1 MLASKEPPRPGAPG
15 APAKSDVS
23 DAVLTA
29 ANQLTLLRML
39 LIPAF
44 IVLIVEE
51 ERGWALAIFALAGVT
66 DALDGVIARRAGQK
80 TTLGAWL
87 DPMADKLMLVSAFV
101 VLTLP
106 NLGLANKLPLW
117 LTALVI
123 SRDVCIV
130 VTVAIVNLAI
140 GRRTFRPSI
149 FGKIATGVYIVTI
162 SLAMLYNY
170 LGYHAFIVDVA
181 IYASLAMTLLSGFH
195 YVWHASRLLSEPA

>member
-1 MLASKEPPRPGAPG
+1 MN
-15 APAKSDVS
+15 VS
-23 DAVLTA
+23 SSADAGVTGDVLTV

-44 IVLIVEE
+44 IVLIVEGE
-51 ERGWALAIFALAGVT
+51 LGWALFVFAIAGVT
-66 DALDGVIARRAGQK
+66 DALDGVIARRWGKK

-130 VTVAIVNLAI
+130 IAVVIINLAI

-149 FGKIATGVYIVTI
+149 FGKIATAIYIVTVTT
-162 SLAMLYNY
+162 AMLFNY
-170 LGYHAFIVDVA
+170 LGYHSRIVDVCVF
-181 IYASLAMTLLSGFH
+181 ASLGITLLSGFH
-195 YVWHASRLLSEPA
+195 YIWHASRIIGQPA

>member
-1 MLASKEPPRPGAPG
+1 MNASSTSPGVA
-15 APAKSDVS
+15 AD
-23 DAVLTA
+23 VLTV

-44 IVLIVEE
+44 IVMIVEGE
-51 ERGWALAIFALAGVT
+51 LGWAFSVFAVAGVT
-66 DALDGVIARRAGQK
+66 DALDGVIARRWGKK

-106 NLGLANKLPLW
+106 NLGLSNKLPLW

-123 SRDVCIV
+123 SRDVGIV
-130 VTVAIVNLAI
+130 ITVAIINLAI

-149 FGKIATGVYIVTI
+149 FGKIATATYILTV
-162 SLAMLYNY
+162 SMAMLFNY
-170 LGYHAFIVDVA
+170 RGYHSSVVDVCV
-181 IYASLAMTLLSGFH
+181 YASLAITLLSGFH
-195 YVWHASRLLSEPA
+195 YIWHASRIMGRPA

>member
-1 MLASKEPPRPGAPG
+1 MSASSTAPT
-15 APAKSDVS
+15 VS
-23 DAVLTA
+23 ADVLTL

-44 IVLIVEE
+44 IVLIIEGE
-51 ERGWALAIFALAGVT
+51 LGWALSVFAVAGVT
-66 DALDGVIARRAGQK
+66 DALDGLIARRYGKK

-106 NLGLANKLPLW
+106 NLGLTNKLPLW

-130 VTVAIVNLAI
+130 ITVAIVNLAV

-149 FGKIATGVYIVTI
+149 FGKIATAVYIFTV
-162 SLAMLYNY
+162 SFAMLYNY
-170 LGYHAFIVDVA
+170 LGYHALIVDVA
-181 IYASLAMTLLSGFH
+181 IYASLAITLVSGFH
-195 YVWHASRLLSEPA
+195 YIWHAARILGEPA

>member
-1 MLASKEPPRPGAPG
+1 MPDNRQDG
-15 APAKSDVS
+15 VS
-23 DAVLTA
+23 DAVFTI

-44 IVLIVEE
+44 IVLIVEG
-51 ERGWALAIFALAGVT
+51 ERGWALAVFAAAGIT
-66 DALDGVIARRAGQK
+66 DGLDGIIARRAGQK

-130 VTVAIVNLAI
+130 ITVAIVNLAV

-170 LGYHAFIVDVA
+170 LGYHARIVDVG
-181 IYASLAMTLLSGFH
+181 IYTSLAITLVSGFH
-195 YVWHASRLLSEPA
+195 YVWHAARLLGEPA

>member
-1 MLASKEPPRPGAPG
+1 M
-15 APAKSDVS
+15 PADSQ
-23 DAVLTA
+23 AVFTV

-44 IVLIVEE
+44 IVLIVEGE
-51 ERGWALAIFALAGVT
+51 LGWALAIFAAAGVT
-66 DALDGVIARRAGQK
+66 DGLDGIIARRSGQR

-123 SRDVCIV
+123 SRDVGIV
-130 VTVAIVNLAI
+130 ITVAIINLAI
-140 GRRTFRPSI
+140 GRRTFQPSI
-149 FGKIATGVYIVTI
+149 FGKVATVVYIVTV
-162 SLAMLYNY
+162 SMAMLFNY
-170 LGYHAFIVDVA
+170 LGYHSWLVDFC
-181 IYASLAMTLLSGFH
+181 IYSSLAITLVSGFH
-195 YVWHASRLLSEPA
+195 YIWHASQVMAQPA

>member
-1 MLASKEPPRPGAPG
+1 MN
-15 APAKSDVS
+15 VS
-23 DAVLTA
+23 SSTEAGVTDDVLTV

-44 IVLIVEE
+44 IVLIIEGE
-51 ERGWALAIFALAGVT
+51 LGWALFVFAIAGVT
-66 DALDGVIARRAGQK
+66 DALDGVIARRWGKK

-123 SRDVCIV
+123 SRDVGIV
-130 VTVAIVNLAI
+130 ITVAIINLAI

-149 FGKIATGVYIVTI
+149 FGKIATAVYIITV
-162 SLAMLYNY
+162 SMAMLFNY
-170 LGYHAFIVDVA
+170 LGYHSPVVDWCVFASVA
-181 IYASLAMTLLSGFH
+181 ITLLSGFH
-195 YVWHASRLLSEPA
+195 YIWHASRIMGQPA

>member
-1 MLASKEPPRPGAPG
+1 MLASKEAQVASP
-15 APAKSDVS
+15 SE
-23 DAVLTA
+23 AVFTI

-44 IVLIVEE
+44 IVLIVEHE
-51 ERGWALAIFALAGVT
+51 LGWALAVFAVAGVT
-66 DALDGVIARRAGQK
+66 DGLDGLIARAKGQK

-123 SRDVCIV
+123 SRDVGIV
-130 VTVAIVNLAI
+130 ITVAIVNLAI

-149 FGKIATGVYIVTI
+149 FGKLATGVYIVTV

-170 LGYHAFIVDVA
+170 LGYHAWIVDVG
-181 IYASLAMTLLSGFH
+181 IYTSLAITLLSGVH
-195 YVWHASRLLSEPA
+195 YVWHASRILAEPS